1 MQGIILFLNGLGW
14 TLDMLF
20 LLLDLNYMLVSSVV
34 SVLCWTICFIFNLP
48 WTLTNGILQLWEA
61 VLGFV
66 LMVGDSSCSLALG
79 TVQTLVDALWGCLA
93 GLDSLK
99 LIWNLLCHLLFRSRE
114 LIHRGLLNITFSVQT
129 FHRNF
134 WEALSITG
142 GLAAYLVN
150 SLVNICLIAIQN
162 ILSAAVALWLSMVNV
177 ILMGAELMFMLLSQF
192 SNSAVAVAILL
203 WTPCQLILD
212 GFASLS
218 RGVGIIF
225 YQHLYKILIFLLL
238 AIICRIIFRPSPA
251 VRQFQLKVI
260 QIYRMALVLAWS
272 LLHCE
277 VLRRVIAKSAQ
288 IIRMF
293 RIYGATLVRGW
304 NLRRTRIQNPPAR
317 PATVQNPA
325 RIRERNQVPM
335 REQNPPLRPIQS
347 TVPNRVQNTQPA
359 THIPQASSAFTKRG
373 EPSQDP
379 WKLLK
384 QQEESKKCVICQ
396 DENKTVLLLPC
407 RHLCLCAS
415 CTEILL
421 QQPVHQRN
429 CPLCR
434 QMILQTLNVYI

>member
-1 MQGIILFLNGLGW
+1 MQAIILLLNGLSW
-14 TLDMLF
+14 SLDMLL
-20 LLLDLNYMLVSSVV
+20 LLLDLNYFLVSSIV
-34 SVLCWTICFIFNLP
+34 SVLFWTIRFIFNLP
-48 WTLTNGILQLWEA
+48 WTITYGILQFWEA
-61 VLGFV
+61 LLGFV
-66 LMVGDSSCSLALG
+66 FMVGDFSCSLALDTIQ
-79 TVQTLVDALWGCLA
+79 TVVDVSWGCLA

-114 LIHRGLLNITFSVQT
+114 LIHRGLLNIAVSVQT
-129 FHRNF
+129 FHWNF
-134 WEALSITG
+134 WEALGITG
-142 GLAAYLVN
+142 SLAAYLVN
-150 SLVNICLIAIQN
+150 SLVNKCLITIQN
-162 ILSAAVALWLSMVNV
+162 VLSAAMALWLSMVNV
-177 ILMGAELMFMLLSQF
+177 IFMGAELVIMMFSQF

-212 GFASLS
+212 GFTSLS

-225 YQHLYKILIFLLL
+225 YKNLYEIIIFLLL
-238 AIICRIIFRPSPA
+238 TIICRILLRPSPA

-260 QIYRMALVLAWS
+260 QMYRMALVLICS
-272 LLHCE
+272 LLHWE
-277 VLRRVIAKSAQ
+277 VLRRVIAKSVQA
-288 IIRMF
+288 IRIF
-293 RIYGATLVRGW
+293 RVYGAALVRGW

-325 RIRERNQVPM
+325 QIREPYPVAM

-359 THIPQASSAFTKRG
+359 TPIPQASSMHTERG
-373 EPSQDP
+373 EPSLDP

-415 CTEILL
+415 CTQILL

-434 QMILQTLNVYI
+434 HMILQTLNVYT